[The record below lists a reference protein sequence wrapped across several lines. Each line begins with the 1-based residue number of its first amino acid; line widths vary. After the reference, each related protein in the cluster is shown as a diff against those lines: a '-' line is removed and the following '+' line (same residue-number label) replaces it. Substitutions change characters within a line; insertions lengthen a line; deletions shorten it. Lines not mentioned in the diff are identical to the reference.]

1 MNEEFILESY
11 LSDGVES
18 IIKGAIKAT
27 LTNPKESI
35 FMAKYALASKKAS
48 SIRQKSEQR
57 GEHIPPFLIASI
69 TSKCNLHCTG
79 CYSRSNNSC
88 HDDLAGDQLTDEE
101 WLRIFDEAR
110 NLGIGFII
118 LAGGEPMMRPD
129 IIKAAAQIQ
138 DVLFPIFTNGTM
150 FNEGYLNFISKYCNL
165 IPVLSIEGNEDIT
178 DSRRGVGVYNIL
190 INTMDN
196 LQKNKILY
204 GASITV
210 TKENIN
216 SVISEEF
223 LDKLFDRGCKVIFF
237 VEYVPVEN
245 TTEDLA
251 PQEAE
256 REFLNMKLS
265 KLRKK
270 YEEMIFIS
278 FPGDEKSSGG
288 CLAAGRGFFHI
299 NSNGGAEPCPF
310 SPYSDT
316 NLRNV
321 SLKEALNSPL
331 FKKLQDGSVLIEEH
345 DGGCVLFEKRET
357 VQELL
362 YSTDI

>member
-1 MNEEFILESY
+1 MNEEFNLESY
-11 LSDGVES
+11 LSDGVEG

-35 FMAKYALASKKAS
+35 FMAKYALASKKANS
-48 SIRQKSEQR
+48 LRQQYELR

-79 CYSRSNNSC
+79 CYSRFNNSC
-88 HDDLAGDQLTDEE
+88 HDDMVVNQLTDQE
-101 WLRIFDEAR
+101 WLRLFNEAR
-110 NLGIGFII
+110 NLGIGFVI

-129 IIKAAAQIQ
+129 IIKAAAKIQ

-150 FNEGYLNFISKYCNL
+150 FNEEYINLISKCCNL
-165 IPVLSIEGNEDIT
+165 IPVLSIEGNENIT
-178 DSRRGVGVYNIL
+178 DSRRGTGVYRKL
-190 INTMDN
+190 ISTMDD

-210 TKENIN
+210 TKENLKD
-216 SVISEEF
+216 VTTKEF
-223 LDKLFDRGCKVIFF
+223 LDKLFERGCKVVFF
-237 VEYVPVEN
+237 VEYVPVEDK
-245 TTEDLA
+245 TKDLA

-256 REFLNMKLS
+256 RDFLNKKLS
-265 KLRKK
+265 ELRKT
-270 YEEMIFIS
+270 YEEMLFIS

-299 NSNGGAEPCPF
+299 NSNGGVEPCPF

-316 NLRNV
+316 NLRNT
-321 SLKEALNSPL
+321 SIRDALNSPL
-331 FKKLQDGSVLIEEH
+331 FKKLQDGKVLTEEH

-357 VQELL
+357 VKELL
-362 YSTDI
+362 G